1 MENFDNR
8 FSLYSPNMLKTF
20 QQCERKFFFK
30 YVKNISMPVNDAVFE
45 FGKNIHA
52 LASYY
57 LKKENIDKM
66 ECSLSDKEC
75 EVWGYLKGI
84 KYFSYEF
91 VESEY
96 NLSVKIGDYIFG
108 GRIDAIVKNNNE
120 YFILDYKT
128 GAVPKNP
135 KFDYQT
141 MIYIMAVKEFFK
153 SERVNFVYIDLKN
166 KDEVKIQYTE
176 ELGNEYKQRLINVV
190 EKINSNELSA
200 KQAGCSCE
208 YSSICF

>member
-1 MENFDNR
+1 MEKFNSL

-20 QQCERKFFFK
+20 QQCERKFFFR
-30 YVKNISMPVNDAVFE
+30 YVKNISMPVNDLFFE
-45 FGKNIHA
+45 SGKNIHA

-57 LKKENIDKM
+57 LKKENMDKM
-66 ECSLSDKEC
+66 EGSLNDKES
-75 EVWGYLKGI
+75 EVWRFLKEI

-91 VESEY
+91 VAAEY
-96 NLSVKIGDYIFG
+96 NLSVKIGDYFFG
-108 GRIDAIVKNNNE
+108 GRIDAIVKNNDE

-128 GAVPKNP
+128 GEVTKNP

-153 SERVNFVYIDLKN
+153 SERINFVYIDLKN
-166 KDEVKIQYTE
+166 KEEVKIQYTD
-176 ELGNEYKQRLINVV
+176 ELGNEYKSRLIKVV
-190 EKINSNELSA
+190 EKINSNELSE
-200 KQAGCSCE
+200 KKTDCSCE

>member
-1 MENFDNR
+1 MENSDCMFA
-8 FSLYSPNMLKTF
+8 LYSPNMLKTF

-30 YVKNISMPVNDAVFE
+30 YVKKISMPVNDAIFE

-66 ECSLSDKEC
+66 EYSLNAKER
-75 EVWGYLKGI
+75 EVWEALKGI

-96 NLSVKIGDYIFG
+96 NLSVKIGNYIFG
-108 GRIDAIVKNNNE
+108 GRIDAIVKNNDE

-166 KDEVKIQYTE
+166 KDEVKIKYTD
-176 ELGNEYKQRLINVV
+176 ELGNDYKSRLIKVV
-190 EKINSNELSA
+190 EKINSNELSEKKA
-200 KQAGCSCE
+200 DCSCE